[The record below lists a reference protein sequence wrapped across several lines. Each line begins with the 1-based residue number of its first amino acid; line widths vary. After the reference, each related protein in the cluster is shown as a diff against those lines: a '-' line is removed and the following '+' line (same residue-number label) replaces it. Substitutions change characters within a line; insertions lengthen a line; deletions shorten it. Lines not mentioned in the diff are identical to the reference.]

1 MNGLNSDVMHSAR
14 ALQRRPGYTLT
25 VIATFALGIGAV
37 VAVFTLLDAVLL
49 KPLPYPDAERLVL
62 IRNQNA
68 QGSWNTS
75 VADLQGIA
83 AQQRSFSAVA
93 AMRGGDMVLTSG
105 GEPQWVNARSVT
117 AGFFDVMGLQPARGR
132 AFRAGDDAPG
142 APRGVVLG
150 NALAARV
157 FGAADPLGQTLVLD
171 GNPHEVI
178 GVMAPGVEGLAAMR
192 ADLWPVMQ
200 PATPTRRGPFVL
212 GTVARLSPDA
222 THATAAADLEAISKR
237 LFPVWQAGFRDE
249 TARLAPF
256 ALRDAI
262 VGGSGGFLWV
272 AFGAVLALLAIAVV
286 NVANL
291 MLLRATERAPDLAVR
306 RALGAD
312 ERRLARLL
320 VGESLLLAL
329 IGAAAGVALAAGLLE
344 LYLALGPNLPRLA
357 EVAIGGRVL
366 GLATTLAIV
375 CGVGLGL
382 APLAFHSD
390 GGAPQQSRGASA
402 GRGQQLL
409 RDGLVALQFAL
420 ALPLLV
426 SAGLLV
432 HSMLEL
438 ARVDP
443 GFDPDPVLTAK
454 VKLQQA
460 AHPDAAAQLAFWQR
474 ALPEIA
480 AIPGVSAVG
489 LANVLPPEC
498 GCYNNFD
505 IVGRP
510 AAQGQEPQS
519 PWIPVSDGYF
529 DALALPLLEGRR
541 FDARDTPDSPP
552 VVVVTASWAARFF
565 PGESAIGKQLY
576 EGGDRSQPV
585 TVVGVVGDARFDG
598 LRNAGATVFAPT
610 RQGWPNNPTYLHL
623 RAAIAPEAL
632 IEPLRA
638 TLARLDPTLVPT
650 EVTTLQSVLGDSLGD
665 QRHWAAVIA
674 GFALSALMLS
684 AIGAFGV
691 LASYVA
697 RQQREIGIR
706 LALGADQRRVVRSVL
721 GRGLRWAALGC
732 GVGVL
737 LALFLTRGLESLLFG
752 VERLDPLNLI
762 GACALLLAI
771 AFAACWLPA
780 RRAAEV
786 DPMVALRHE

>member
-1 MNGLNSDVMHSAR
+1 MSGLNSDVLQSAR
-14 ALQRRPGYTLT
+14 ALQRRPGYALT

-37 VAVFTLLDAVLL
+37 AAVFTLLDAVLL

-68 QGSWNTS
+68 SGSWNTS
-75 VADLQGIA
+75 VADLQGIL

-93 AMRGGDMVLTSG
+93 SMRTGDMVLTSG
-105 GEPQWVNARSVT
+105 GEPQWVSARSVT
-117 AGFFDVMGLQPARGR
+117 AQYFDVMGLAPARGR
-132 AFRAGDDAPG
+132 AFRAGEDLPG
-142 APRGVVLG
+142 APRSVVLG
-150 NALAARV
+150 HAFAARS
-157 FGAADPLGQTLVLD
+157 FGDADPIGRTLTLD
-171 GNPHEVI
+171 GNAHEVI
-178 GVMAPGVEGLAAMR
+178 GVMAPGVEALAAMR

-200 PATPTRRGPFVL
+200 LSVPTRRGPFFL
-212 GTVARLSPDA
+212 GTLARLAPEA
-222 THATAAADLEAISKR
+222 TQASAAADLEAISRR
-237 LFPVWQAGFRDE
+237 LFPQWQAGFHDE
-249 TARLAPF
+249 TARLAPSP
-256 ALRDAI
+256 LRDAI

-272 AFGAVLALLAIAVV
+272 AFAAVLALLAIAVV

-329 IGAAAGVALAAGLLE
+329 VGAAAGVALAAALLE

-366 GLATTLAIV
+366 ALAAVLAVV

-382 APLAFHSD
+382 APLAFTR
-390 GGAPQQSRGASA
+390 GAGAPQQSRGASA

-409 RDGLVALQFAL
+409 RDGLVAMQFAL

-443 GFDPDPVLTAK
+443 GFDAAPVLTAK

-460 AHPDAAAQLAFWQR
+460 AHPDGAAQLAFWQR
-474 ALPEIA
+474 ALPELA

-489 LANVLPPEC
+489 LSNTLPPSC

-510 AAQGQEPQS
+510 AAEGQEPQS

-529 DALALPLLEGRR
+529 DALALPLVEGRR
-541 FDARDTPDSPP
+541 FDARDTPESQR
-552 VVVVTASWAARFF
+552 VVIVTASWAARYF

-576 EGGDRSQPV
+576 EGGDREQPV
-585 TVVGVVGDARFDG
+585 TVIGVVGDARFDG
-598 LRNAGATVFAPT
+598 LQNPGETVFAPT
-610 RQGWPNNPTYLHL
+610 GQGWPNNPTYIHL
-623 RAAIAPEAL
+623 RGAVAPTAL

-650 EVTTLQSVLGDSLGD
+650 EVTTMSSLLGDSLGD
-665 QRHWAAVIA
+665 QRHWAAVIG
-674 GFALSALMLS
+674 GFALSALLLS

-691 LASYVA
+691 LAAYVA

-706 LALGADQRRVVRSVL
+706 LALGADKHRVVRNVL
-721 GRGLRWAALGC
+721 GRGFRWAAAGC

-752 VERLDPLNLI
+752 VERLDPLNLL
-762 GACALLLAI
+762 GACAVLLAI
-771 AFAACWLPA
+771 AYAACWLPA
-780 RRAAEV
+780 RRAADV